1 MLSAA
6 VTHRARHRLI
16 VLGAAGRDFHD
27 FNVRLRDDP
36 EIEVVAFTAAQ
47 IPRIANRR
55 YPAELAGPRYPH
67 GIPIV
72 AESELERTI
81 AELGVTK
88 VVLAYSDLS
97 HPSVMH
103 LASRAL
109 AAGTEFELLSPDE
122 TMLRAHRPVIAV
134 TAVRTGAGKSELSR
148 HVARTLVHAGHRVV
162 VVRHP
167 MPYGDLA
174 AMRVQRFAS
183 AADLDA
189 WGDRITI
196 EEREEY
202 EPHIAAGTIVYAGV
216 DYRAILEQA
225 EADGDVLVWDGGNN
239 DTPFLRPDLWITVV
253 DPHRPGHELGYHPG
267 EVNLRR
273 ADAIVINK
281 VDSAP
286 PGAVDRVRVNI
297 RSVNTRAPI
306 FETDSC
312 ITLDDPSAVAGR
324 RVLVIEDGPS
334 LTHGE
339 LATGAGH
346 LAALRHGAGEIVDP
360 RAFAVGSIAALY
372 QQWPHL
378 GPVLPA
384 MGYFREQ
391 LDELAATIA
400 ATPCDVVIVGT
411 PIDLR
416 RLLPPVRPFVRARYE
431 IGERPGPKLADEV
444 RACIERLLGSP

>member
-1 MLSAA
+1 M
-6 VTHRARHRLI
+6 THRPRHRII

-36 EIEVVAFTAAQ
+36 DVLVVAFTAAQ
-47 IPRIANRR
+47 IPRIAGRR

-72 AESELERTI
+72 PEQELERTI
-81 AELGVTK
+81 ADFGATK

-97 HPSVMH
+97 HTSVMH

-109 AAGTEFELLSPDE
+109 AAGSQFELLSPDE
-122 TMLRAHRPVIAV
+122 TMLRTNRPVIAV
-134 TAVRTGAGKSELSR
+134 TAVRTGAGKSEVSR
-148 HVARTLVHAGHRVV
+148 HLARTLVNAGHRVV

-174 AMRVQRFAS
+174 AMRVQRFATL
-183 AADLDA
+183 ADLDA
-189 WGDRITI
+189 WGNHITL

-202 EPHIAAGTIVYAGV
+202 EPHIAAGTTVYAGV
-216 DYRAILEQA
+216 DYAAILEEAAA
-225 EADGDVLVWDGGNN
+225 EGEVIVWDGGNN
-239 DTPFLRPDLWITVV
+239 DTPFVRPDYWITIV

-273 ADAIVINK
+273 ADAVVINK

-286 PGAVDRVRVNI
+286 PEAVMRVRTNI
-297 RSVNTRAPI
+297 RSANTRAPI
-306 FETDSC
+306 FETDSV
-312 ITLDDPSAVAGR
+312 ITLDDPAAVADK

-339 LATGAGH
+339 LSTGAGY
-346 LAALRHGAGEIVDP
+346 LAAQRHGAAQIVDP
-360 RAFAVGSIAALY
+360 RPFASGTLASLFE
-372 QQWPHL
+372 QWPHL

-384 MGYFREQ
+384 MGYFPEQ
-391 LDELAATIA
+391 LKELAATVA
-400 ATPCDVVIVGT
+400 ATPCDVVVLGT

-416 RLLPPVRPFVRARYE
+416 RLLPAERRFVRARYE
-431 IGERPGPKLADEV
+431 IGERRGPKLSDEV
-444 RACIERLLGSP
+444 RTCVERMLGHS